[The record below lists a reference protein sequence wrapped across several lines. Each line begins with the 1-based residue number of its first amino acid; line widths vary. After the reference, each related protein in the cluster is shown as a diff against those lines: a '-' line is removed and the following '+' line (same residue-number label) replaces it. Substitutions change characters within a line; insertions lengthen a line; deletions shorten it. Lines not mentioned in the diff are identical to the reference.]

1 MRRSRR
7 RPSAPPAVPHPPPS
21 QIPVILGAVLV
32 LASLSACASTRPTV
46 ATADGGAA
54 CSTAARPPAGMRV
67 LTLVQLPAQALA
79 TLRLIAAGGPYPYA
93 EDGTVFGNYQRLLPS
108 EKYGYYHEYT
118 VAAAHAR
125 DRGPIRVVTGSGG
138 QDYYTPDHYVS
149 FDWIAC
155 G

>member
-1 MRRSRR
+1 MRRISP
-7 RPSAPPAVPHPPPS
+7 RPSPPS
-21 QIPVILGAVLV
+21 PIAILAALGAVLA
-32 LASLSACASTRPTV
+32 LASLAACSSSPPAV

-54 CSTAARPPAGMRV
+54 CSTSARPPAGMRV
-67 LTLVQLPAQALA
+67 LTLAQLPAQALA

-93 EDGTVFGNYQRLLPS
+93 EDGTVFGNYQRLLPG

-118 VAAAHAR
+118 VAPAHGR

>member
-1 MRRSRR
+1 MRRPRP
-7 RPSAPPAVPHPPPS
+7 RPSPPL
-21 QIPVILGAVLV
+21 ILGAVL
-32 LASLSACASTRPTV
+32 LLACAAACATSRPAA
-46 ATADGGAA
+46 ATGNGGAA
-54 CSTAARPPAGMRV
+54 CSAAGRPPAGMRV
-67 LTLVQLPAQALA
+67 LTLAQLPGQALS

-108 EKYGYYHEYT
+108 ETYGYYHEYT
-118 VAAAHAR
+118 VAAAHAT

-155 G
+155 N